1 MKKGATAVAAAGE
14 VANEGRAALPLLPVI
29 FGAVGAVGIATAAA
43 LYLKSRKQ
51 KSFWRNQPVNAEGP
65 PRETIARR
73 PLLCTNKLRQRI
85 RACGRFGVDA
95 GPIAIVSE
103 AVPKRRGRT

>member
-51 KSFWRNQPVNAEGP
+51 
-65 PRETIARR
+65 
-73 PLLCTNKLRQRI
+73 
-85 RACGRFGVDA
+85 
-95 GPIAIVSE
+95 
-103 AVPKRRGRT
+103 